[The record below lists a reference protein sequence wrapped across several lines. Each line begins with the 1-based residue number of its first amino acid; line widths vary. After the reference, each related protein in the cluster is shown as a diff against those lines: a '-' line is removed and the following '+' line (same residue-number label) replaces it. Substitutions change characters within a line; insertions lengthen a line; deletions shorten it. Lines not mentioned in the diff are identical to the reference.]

1 MPAIVLL
8 NPEDAGSLLREPS
21 NELEQA
27 EYDYWQQNAFIYKMG
42 KRKKSN
48 KAEYLPFL
56 LNKQKILLYTYLKF
70 RTRRIFPPARRI
82 GTI

>member
-42 KRKKSN
+42 KRKKI
-48 KAEYLPFL
+48 K
-56 LNKQKILLYTYLKF
+56 
-70 RTRRIFPPARRI
+70 
-82 GTI
+82 